1 MASIRIMLVEDHQI
15 VREGLRR
22 MLEVEPDFKVVAEAA
37 NGEQALPLAASVS
50 PDIVLMDIKMSGGDG
65 VQATRKLKELNP
77 ECKVIMLTFYDNYLQ
92 DAIQAGAVGYLLK
105 DLHRE
110 ELVQAI
116 RSVQEGRSPI
126 HLSVPREQLAD
137 IGGSAS
143 QQYTER
149 ELATLRLVAS
159 GLPTADIAAQ
169 LFLSPATV
177 KRTLRQTFDKL
188 GARNRSEAVAEASK
202 RNLI

>member
-1 MASIRIMLVEDHQI
+1 MAPINIMLVEDHQI

-22 MLEVEPDFKVVAEAA
+22 MLEVEPDLKVVAEAA
-37 NGEQALPLAASVS
+37 NGEQALPLAASLS
-50 PDIVLMDIKMSGGDG
+50 PDVVLMDIKMSGGDG

-105 DLHRE
+105 DLRRE

-116 RSVQEGRSPI
+116 RAVQEGRSPI
-126 HLSVPREQLAD
+126 HLSVPQEHLAD
-137 IGGSAS
+137 IGSATS
-143 QQYTER
+143 QRYTER
-149 ELATLRLVAS
+149 ELSILGMVAS
-159 GLPTADIAAQ
+159 GLPTGEIAAQ
-169 LFLSPATV
+169 IFLSPATV
-177 KRTLRQTFDKL
+177 KRTLRQSFDKL

-202 RNLI
+202 RRLI

>member
-1 MASIRIMLVEDHQI
+1 MAPIRIMLVEDHQI

-65 VQATRKLKELNP
+65 VQATRKLKELKP

-116 RSVQEGRSPI
+116 RAVQEGRSPI
-126 HLSVPREQLAD
+126 HISVPQEHLAN
-137 IGGSAS
+137 IGGAPSK
-143 QQYTER
+143 QYTER

-177 KRTLRQTFDKL
+177 KRSLRQSFDKL

-202 RNLI
+202 RHLI

>member
-1 MASIRIMLVEDHQI
+1 MAPISIMLVEDHQI
-15 VREGLRR
+15 IREGLRR
-22 MLEVEPDFKVVAEAA
+22 MLELEPDFKVVAEAA
-37 NGEQALPLAASVS
+37 NGEQALPLAASLS

-77 ECKVIMLTFYDNYLQ
+77 ECKVIILTFYDNFLQ

-110 ELVQAI
+110 DLVQAI
-116 RSVQEGRSPI
+116 RAVQEGRSPI
-126 HLSVPREQLAD
+126 HISVPQEHLAD
-137 IGGSAS
+137 IGGAPS

-149 ELATLRLVAS
+149 ELATLRLVAR
-159 GLPTADIAAQ
+159 GLPTVEIAAQ
-169 LFLSPATV
+169 LFLSSATV
-177 KRTLRQTFDKL
+177 KRTLRQVFDKL

-202 RNLI
+202 RHLI